1 MDKAEA
7 EEFCTSRGFQFFE
20 VSAKTGYNVSEAF
33 DYIGRRYDLAINRP
47 LTTEVLHIYFHNALI
62 SLTLDELFQ
71 YTKILWKEED
81 LRMKG
86 IEQSLLYKD

>member
-62 SLTLDELFQ
+62 SLTMDELFQ
-71 YTKILWKEED
+71 GTKIVWKEKD
-81 LRMKG
+81 SRMKA